1 MPSIPFVQ
9 KSMDGFLYAK
19 KSVAGVMQ
27 TVFFRPIINVYS
39 NMKRHEN
46 VVNSAIDNDE
56 KILYYGGV
64 MIDTLQIAKR
74 LRENGLSQ
82 SAAEGLSEV
91 FREFA
96 ANELATKNNLKQ
108 TEFVLQKEMQE
119 IKTELQKE
127 MQEIKTELQKEM
139 QEIKTE
145 LQKEMQEIKA
155 ELQREMQE
163 IKTEL
168 QKEIRALDIKIEKV
182 KSQIIMWTAGFLIA
196 QTALLFVLVRSFG

>member
-1 MPSIPFVQ
+1 
-9 KSMDGFLYAK
+9 
-19 KSVAGVMQ
+19 MQ
-27 TVFFRPIINVYS
+27 TAFFRLIINVYR
-39 NMKRHEN
+39 NMNRHKSM
-46 VVNSAIDNDE
+46 VNTAIDNDE

-64 MIDTLQIAKR
+64 MIDTLQIAKK

-91 FREFA
+91 LREFA

-127 MQEIKTELQKEM
+127 
-139 QEIKTE
+139 
-145 LQKEMQEIKA
+145 
-155 ELQREMQE
+155 
-163 IKTEL
+163 
-168 QKEIRALDIKIEKV
+168 IRALDIKIERV